1 MTKKIHYMDEG
12 TEDKTLRLVPIA
24 TTTMTEE
31 KRKGLMELQLQMATS
46 SINHE
51 YARIE
56 FDDTDDR
63 EKREELLEY
72 MHDCRL
78 KYFEAR
84 ETLTQQ
90 DPYAVLDFERD
101 LMKQKQ
107 QTLTQYNA

>member
-1 MTKKIHYMDEG
+1 MTKKIHYMDEV
-12 TEDKTLRLVPIA
+12 TEDPTLRLVPIA
-24 TTTMTEE
+24 APTMTEE

-51 YARIE
+51 YARME
-56 FDDTDDR
+56 FDDTADR

-84 ETLTQQ
+84 GTLEQQ